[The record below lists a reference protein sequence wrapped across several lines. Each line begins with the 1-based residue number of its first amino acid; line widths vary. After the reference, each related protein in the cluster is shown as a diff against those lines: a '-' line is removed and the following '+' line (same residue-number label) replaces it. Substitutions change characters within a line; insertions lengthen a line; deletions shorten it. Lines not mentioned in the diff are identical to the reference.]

1 MEFFEKLF
9 DIIMTKQ
16 IFGTAVVI
24 LVTFLVISIFYAI
37 FTHQKIKKP

>member
-24 LVTFLVISIFYAI
+24 LVTFLLISMFNKGIE
-37 FTHQKIKKP
+37 KIMIK